1 MQTTDLPTN
10 DLPTSD
16 LPGGIDLVE
25 EDGGPVLRLRGEVD
39 SLVVAAYDASP
50 APRPAVAVDLSAATF
65 LDGPGL
71 RLLFRATEGTRRSG
85 RVPELRR
92 ASHTVQRMVE
102 IAGMQRLF
110 AAVP

>member
-1 MQTTDLPTN
+1 MQST
-10 DLPTSD
+10 D

-39 SLVVAAYDASP
+39 SLVVDAWDAVPHGGRS
-50 APRPAVAVDLSAATF
+50 AVAVDLSAATF

-71 RLLFRATEGTRRSG
+71 RLLLRATEGTRRSG

-92 ASHTVQRMVE
+92 ASRTVQRMVE
-102 IAGMQRLF
+102 IAGMGRSF

>member
-1 MQTTDLPTN
+1 MPSSTTQTT
-10 DLPTSD
+10 D

-39 SLVVAAYDASP
+39 SLVVDAYDAAATP
-50 APRPAVAVDLSAATF
+50 ARRPAVAVDLSATTF

-71 RLLFRATEGTRRSG
+71 RLLLRATEATRRSG
-85 RVPELRR
+85 RLPELRR

-102 IAGMQRLF
+102 IAGVERLF
-110 AAVP
+110 SVRP

>member
-1 MQTTDLPTN
+1 MQVTEL
-10 DLPTSD
+10 S
-16 LPGGIDLVE
+16 GGIDLVE
-25 EDGGPVLRLRGEVD
+25 EAGGPVLRLRGEVD
-39 SLVVAAYDASP
+39 QLVVAAYEA
-50 APRPAVAVDLSAATF
+50 APHGPRSAVAVDLSAATF

-71 RLLFRATEGTRRSG
+71 RLLLRATEGTRRSG

-102 IAGMQRLF
+102 IAGMGRLF

>member
-1 MQTTDLPTN
+1 MQTTE
-10 DLPTSD
+10 

-25 EDGGPVLRLRGEVD
+25 EEGGPVLRLCGEVD
-39 SLVVAAYDASP
+39 ALVVAAYDA
-50 APRPAVAVDLSAATF
+50 APHGPRSAVAVDLSAATF
-65 LDGPGL
+65 LDVPGL
-71 RLLFRATEGTRRSG
+71 RLLLRATEGTRRSG

-102 IAGMQRLF
+102 IAGVERMF